1 MLKFKIQ
8 ITTGL
13 LLLGLFVSGQ
23 QKFSLNSGTIAEKNY
38 FTTIDFTTVNEK
50 IIIDVEINNEKRKF
64 LFDTGAPT
72 SISSSL
78 LSEIQYNT
86 VQTMPVIDANG
97 LEKSIEILE
106 LDKIIIG
113 NVAFLNTYSFKLE
126 AVEILECL
134 KIDGIIG
141 SNMLRNTIVDID
153 YFNKKIRLT
162 DDIKNLQLT
171 NAKAEK
177 LIFNDNQS
185 SPMMWINLQKGKN
198 KVKELALFDSGD
210 NSMYS
215 LSQSV
220 FNQVKDE
227 FNVIEILKES
237 TGSFTF
243 GLHGNSN
250 ENRYYMFA
258 VETLSL
264 GNIAFKNVVS
274 TTTYGSRSRIGAEL
288 LKYGRLILDYKNK
301 KYFFISNTNS
311 VIEVNDKTSKFKP
324 TLKNGHFIFGII
336 WDDTLKEK
344 INVGDQ
350 IMKIDEF
357 DFESFTQC
365 EIMTFSFDN
374 LKKRK
379 QLRFII
385 KDVNTLEIKSIE
397 IEN

>member
-1 MLKFKIQ
+1 MLKFKILT
-8 ITTGL
+8 TTGL
-13 LLLGLFVSGQ
+13 LLLGLFTFGQ
-23 QKFSLNSGTIAEKNY
+23 TKFSLNSGTTSEKNY
-38 FTTIDFTTVNEK
+38 FATIDFNVVNEK

-72 SISSSL
+72 SISSSI

-86 VQTMPVIDANG
+86 IQTIPVLDANG

-126 AVEILECL
+126 NVEILECL

-153 YFNKKIRLT
+153 YINKKIRLT
-162 DDIKNLQLT
+162 DNIKNLQLT
-171 NAKAEK
+171 GAKAEK

-215 LSQSV
+215 LSKSV

-227 FNVIEILKES
+227 FDVIEILKES
-237 TGSFTF
+237 TGSFTL
-243 GLHGNSN
+243 GLHGNSI
-250 ENRYYMFA
+250 ENKYYMFK

-264 GNIAFKNVVS
+264 GNTAFKNVVS
-274 TTTYGSRSRIGAEL
+274 TTTYGTRSRIGAEI
-288 LKYGRLILDYKNK
+288 LKYGRLILDYKGK
-301 KYFFISNTNS
+301 KYFFIPNTNS
-311 VIEVNDKTSKFKP
+311 VIEVNDKTSRFNP
-324 TLKNGHFIFGII
+324 TLKNGKFIFGII
-336 WDDTLKEK
+336 WDDNLKEK

-357 DFESFTQC
+357 DFESFTKC
-365 EIMTFSFDN
+365 EIMNFSFDD

-385 KDVNTLEIKSIE
+385 KDINTLEIKSIE